1 MILGN
6 SNLME
11 PTDYRD
17 DWTVTGDLRGGI
29 FENEESNYD
38 VEEILFKH
46 KVLRKNTKTDSEYS
60 QFWAYFST
68 KTSAENF
75 IKRFNK
81 LVERFTL

>member
-6 SNLME
+6 SNIME
-11 PTDYRD
+11 PFEDRS

-38 VEEILFKH
+38 VEEKLFKH
-46 KVLRKNTKTDSEYS
+46 KVLRKNAKTDSEYS

-68 KTSAENF
+68 LKAAQNF
-75 IKRFNK
+75 VKRFNK

>member
-6 SNLME
+6 SNIME
-11 PTDYRD
+11 P
-17 DWTVTGDLRGGI
+17 TGDLRGGI

-38 VEEILFKH
+38 VEEKLFKH

-68 KTSAENF
+68 LKAAQNF
-75 IKRFNK
+75 VKRFNK
-81 LVERFTL
+81 LVEKFTL